1 MKVIKRIAVIALLA
15 FGGLSIDAAV
25 KLPAIISDNMLLQQ
39 QTTVNVWGTANPQEK
54 VSVKPSWSEK
64 TYTTITDDN
73 GKWLIK
79 VKTPKATT
87 NQSIEISGENSII
100 IQNVLIGEVWLCSGQ
115 SNMDFQVSKDKGW
128 RTGILN
134 EEEEMKD
141 ADYPE
146 IRLFHVTQKL
156 SPEQELDDCEGCWM
170 VCNPE
175 NLKDFSAVGFF
186 FGRDLYKKLQVPIGL
201 IQSTWGG
208 THAES
213 WTKMSVMTSDPVYA
227 SLVKDFYT
235 SKENYPADLKKYED
249 EKKVYD
255 AEKAK
260 GNAELKAPKKP
271 QGIDHN
277 KALSTLWNAMIHPLL
292 PYAIKGAIWYQGESN
307 SIRANDYTHVFT
319 KMINSWRKE
328 WNRGDFPFYFVQI
341 APHYKQPP
349 TIREAQLNT
358 WKTVKNTGLAV
369 ITDVGDSTDIHPRNK
384 LVPGTRLANWAL
396 AKTYGQNI
404 PYSGTVYK
412 SMKVKNGKAVLTFE
426 FTDKGLTDPNNNLS
440 GFVIAG
446 NNRQFYP
453 ATASIVG
460 NMVEVYSPQVPN
472 PVAVRYDWDK
482 FFRASL
488 FNTAG
493 LPATPFRTD
502 NWIITDK

>member
-1 MKVIKRIAVIALLA
+1 MMKNRKKIVLTALVLAMGLNVQAV
-15 FGGLSIDAAV
+15 V

-39 QTTVNVWGTANPQEK
+39 QTTVNIWGTADPNEK
-54 VSVKPSWSEK
+54 VSVKPSWSSK
-64 TYTTITDDN
+64 PYTTAANAD

-79 VKTPKATT
+79 VKTPKASN
-87 NQSIEISGENSII
+87 NQTIEISGENTINI
-100 IQNVLIGEVWLCSGQ
+100 KNVLIGEVWLCSGQ
-115 SNMDFQVSKDKGW
+115 SNMDFQVSKAKGW

-146 IRLFHVTQKL
+146 IRLFHVAQKL
-156 SPEQELDDCEGCWM
+156 SPEQELDDCEGQWM
-170 VCNPE
+170 ICNRE
-175 NLKDFSAVGFF
+175 NLKEFSAVGFF
-186 FGRDLYKKLQVPIGL
+186 FGRDLYKKLQVPVGL

-213 WTKMSVMTSDPVYA
+213 WTKMPVMQNDPVYA
-227 SLVKDFYT
+227 QLVKDFYT
-235 SKENYPADLKKYED
+235 AKENYPADLKKYEED
-249 EKKVYD
+249 KRAYD
-255 AEKAK
+255 AEKSK
-260 GNAELKAPKKP
+260 GNTDIKAPKKP
-271 QGIDHN
+271 TGIYHN
-277 KALSTLWNAMIHPLL
+277 KALSTLWNAMIHPII

-349 TIREAQLNT
+349 TIREAQLHT
-358 WKTVKNTGLAV
+358 WQSVKNTGMAV

-384 LVPGTRLANWAL
+384 VVPGTRLAKWAL
-396 AKTYGQNI
+396 AKTYGQVI
-404 PYSGTVYK
+404 PYSGPVFK
-412 SMKVKNGKAVLTFE
+412 SIKVKDGKAVLTFDYI
-426 FTDKGLTDPNNNLS
+426 DKGLTCSSDNLT
-440 GFVIAG
+440 GFVVAG
-446 NNRQFYP
+446 NDRQFYP
-453 ATASIVG
+453 ATAIIKG
-460 NMVEVYSPQVPN
+460 NTVEVSAPEVTN

-493 LPATPFRTD
+493 LPASPFRTD
-502 NWIITDK
+502 KWTINN